1 MIQGS
6 SRWEVGNGM
15 RGAALAGQ
23 VAEAVGWLVG
33 WLVGGG
39 MLGQKGQVYNRKTVS
54 IFKKQATKERGVK
67 NLRTV
72 EAENKNGCG
81 R

>member
-1 MIQGS
+1 
-6 SRWEVGNGM
+6 M

-33 WLVGGG
+33 WRRDVGPEE
-39 MLGQKGQVYNRKTVS
+39 KGQVYNRKTVS

-67 NLRTV
+67 N
-72 EAENKNGCG
+72 
-81 R
+81 

>member
-33 WLVGGG
+33 WRRDVGAE
-39 MLGQKGQVYNRKTVS
+39 RAS
-54 IFKKQATKERGVK
+54 I
-67 NLRTV
+67 
-72 EAENKNGCG
+72 
-81 R
+81 